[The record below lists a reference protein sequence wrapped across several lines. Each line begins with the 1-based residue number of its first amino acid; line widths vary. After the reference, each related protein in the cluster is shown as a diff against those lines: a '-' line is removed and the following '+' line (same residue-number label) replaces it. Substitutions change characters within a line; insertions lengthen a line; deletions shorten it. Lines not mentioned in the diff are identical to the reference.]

1 MARPPSARCFSRTSP
16 SPKSPPRARRQ
27 TFHRGFTPQ
36 ISLGMDCSY
45 KRDKTLTRLIRTEGF
60 GCAVR
65 EGAEVVVRFS
75 VHAPGP
81 GGRHG
86 PAEILLY
93 DSDHGFPHGLCMAH
107 GRTLHA
113 EALDRGLLGLK
124 EGSVADLFCLEAA
137 AAADSVLGIEQPVPV
152 EPLPDAPEGVTR
164 WRLRLES
171 VASADTPQEMDGAR
185 RLAFCEESK
194 AFGSELFR
202 AGLHERA
209 SRRYKKAMLDL
220 EVPIKWSAEQNATR
234 NALRL
239 QCHLNIAACALK
251 AATDNEAVHHEAVH
265 HATKALEIDPSCV
278 KALFRRA
285 QARLDAP
292 PTINHGV
299 QARVANPGKR
309 CWAAAHTSPRLQ
321 PRPSSRRTRS
331 MICYA
336 QAPAIPR
343 TQTSGASLCVLARGS
358 ASSTA
363 PRAALQERCS
373 GEDDAARV
381 HSRTTVGD
389 FCAAPSA
396 VPAARKA
403 VFVPQGSVYTEL
415 L

>member
-1 MARPPSARCFSRTSP
+1 MAD
-16 SPKSPPRARRQ
+16 
-27 TFHRGFTPQ
+27 
-36 ISLGMDCSY
+36 DCSY

-220 EVPIKWSAEQNATR
+220 ECRSNGPPSRMPHATR
-234 NALRL
+234 
-239 QCHLNIAACALK
+239 CGCS
-251 AATDNEAVHHEAVH
+251 AT
-265 HATKALEIDPSCV
+265 
-278 KALFRRA
+278 
-285 QARLDAP
+285 
-292 PTINHGV
+292 
-299 QARVANPGKR
+299 
-309 CWAAAHTSPRLQ
+309 
-321 PRPSSRRTRS
+321 
-331 MICYA
+331 
-336 QAPAIPR
+336 
-343 TQTSGASLCVLARGS
+343 
-358 ASSTA
+358 
-363 PRAALQERCS
+363 
-373 GEDDAARV
+373 
-381 HSRTTVGD
+381 
-389 FCAAPSA
+389 
-396 VPAARKA
+396 
-403 VFVPQGSVYTEL
+403 
-415 L
+415 